1 MKTLPAYDAARNPRL
16 ANRGEPSLF
25 TPAPLPVA
33 ALDEAGRVACLR
45 LIRSSNIG
53 PVTFRKLINLHGG
66 AEQALAALPEIAQ
79 RSNSTRKIK
88 ICPKARAEAEL
99 EAAENVGATPLF
111 TIEPG
116 FPALLAVTDT
126 PPPMLYVKGDAE
138 LLNRPCIAIVGS
150 RQSSAA
156 GIKLA
161 RTFAAQLG
169 DAGLCI
175 ASGLARGIDGA
186 AHQAALAN
194 GTIAVVAGGVDVAY
208 PPEHADLQHRIGEQG
223 CVISEM
229 PPGFLP
235 RGTDFPRR
243 NRIIAGISLGVLI
256 IEAARK
262 SGSLI
267 TARMASEIGRDVFA
281 VPGHPLDP
289 RAEGTLKLIKEG
301 ATLATSASDIIEAL
315 NPIGASLQDGLC
327 EPALKYSFK
336 ASSGPPTEPHTPPD
350 EADTEKVLSALSPNP
365 IDMDEVARATGL
377 TIRAVRS
384 IIFELDLSGRI
395 EHHGQQLIALR
406 ETSLDT

>member
-1 MKTLPAYDAARNPRL
+1 M

-33 ALDEAGRVACLR
+33 ALDHAGRVACLR

-79 RSNSTRKIK
+79 RSNSKRKIQ
-88 ICPKARAEAEL
+88 ICPKPRAEAEL
-99 EAAENVGATPLF
+99 EAADRVGAIPLF

-116 FPALLAVTDT
+116 FPALLAVTDA
-126 PPPMLYVKGDAE
+126 PPPLLYVKGDAA
-138 LLNRPCIAIVGS
+138 LLNRPCVAIVGS

-161 RTFAAQLG
+161 RTFASQLSG
-169 DAGLCI
+169 AGLCI
-175 ASGLARGIDGA
+175 VSGLARGIDGA
-186 AHQAALAN
+186 AHRAALAK

-208 PPEHADLQHRIGEQG
+208 PPEHADLQTEIGAQG

-256 IEAARK
+256 VEAARK
-262 SGSLI
+262 SGSLV
-267 TARMASEIGRDVFA
+267 TARMASEIGREVFA

-289 RAEGTLKLIKEG
+289 RAEGTLKLLKDG
-301 ATLATSASDIIEAL
+301 ATLATSAKDILEAL
-315 NPIGASLQDGLC
+315 SPIGASLQDGLS
-327 EPALKYSFK
+327 EPAITNAFQERV
-336 ASSGPPTEPHTPPD
+336 GQQTEPHTPPD
-350 EADTEKVLSALSPNP
+350 EADTDKVLSALSPNP

-377 TIRAVRS
+377 SIRSVRS
-384 IIFELDLSGRI
+384 IVFELDLSGRI

-406 ETSLDT
+406 ETQPNV